1 MAKQTPTGPSP
12 DNGTWFLEVVSA
24 KSPSPTPSEAIA
36 ELTRENT
43 VPDLPAHDTEA
54 SPPSEPDNVEILLV
68 SFDGDPGTSL
78 SSFDPIPALPS
89 PPPDLLGSTIETDL
103 LNSAPIM
110 DDFDDSVLPPALRT
124 KRRFR
129 WPVIVFLVFV
139 TAAVG
144 IAVVWLPRAVAQEAL
159 AVRQSYYDATLAV
172 RTYLPPSQTALD
184 AITNPGSTDSDV
196 GESVPVIT
204 RLSSHAT
211 NLETVAAAPLPT
223 KLPLVPS
230 GPIDAL
236 VPLRDRSAILASDS
250 SEIARRLG
258 HGYVYRTSIP
268 QLLNTGELPTSGTTA
283 VVNELSLRLASS
295 LADDAAL
302 IADLP
307 TDSSFASVLDQAT
320 KALDRYG
327 PWQDEY
333 FAALTGE
340 DPDSAAVLVSELDT
354 IRTELVAQ
362 NERALLE
369 FRTEM
374 DARIMS
380 LAGELEA
387 HLDDLSR

>member
-1 MAKQTPTGPSP
+1 MAKQPPTGPDP
-12 DNGTWFLEVVSA
+12 DKGTWFLEVVGVN
-24 KSPSPTPSEAIA
+24 PPLPTPSEAVA

-43 VPDLPAHDTEA
+43 VPDLPAIDAEVSPA
-54 SPPSEPDNVEILLV
+54 SAPGSVEVLLI

-78 SSFDPIPALPS
+78 SSFDPIPVLPS
-89 PPPDLLGSTIETDL
+89 PPPELLGSTIETEL
-103 LNSAPIM
+103 LHLPPIT
-110 DDFDDSVLPPALRT
+110 DGFDDTVLAPALRT

-129 WPVIVFLVFV
+129 WSVILFLVF
-139 TAAVG
+139 A
-144 IAVVWLPRAVAQEAL
+144 IAVLGIGALWLPRATEQDAL
-159 AVRQSYYDATLAV
+159 TVRQSYYDAALAV
-172 RTYLPPSQTALD
+172 RTYLPTSQTALD
-184 AITNPGSTDSDV
+184 AITNPGSTESEV
-196 GESVPVIT
+196 GDSVPVIT

-211 NLETVAAAPLPT
+211 NLETVANAPLPT
-223 KLPLVPS
+223 TLPLVPS

-250 SEIARRLG
+250 SEVARRLG

-268 QLLNTGELPTSGTTA
+268 QLLNTGDLPTSATTA
-283 VVNELSLRLASS
+283 VINELSLRLASS

-307 TDSSFASVLDQAT
+307 TDSSFASVLNRAT
-320 KALDRYG
+320 EALDRYG

-340 DPDSAAVLVSELDT
+340 DPDSAGVLVSELDT
-354 IRTELVAQ
+354 LKTGLVDE

-374 DARIMS
+374 DARIIS
-380 LAGELEA
+380 LADELEA